1 MEKSKYYLGVA
12 DFYEEA
18 EITWP
23 ELMEKY
29 KSLVKPL
36 TREDRKAAELDP
48 INNTNPKF
56 LKDPLMALM
65 DACGF
70 SPSAYYKKSSREEF
84 FREVIFDPE
93 TKTYIYNRFLTLRG
107 YKPLTQE
114 QLEKFKAG
122 EFKVCYERFEA
133 HVLSTELEELTGEE
147 AKAIEESSGA
157 SASRFLEQH

>member
-23 ELMEKY
+23 ELIESY

-36 TREDRKAAELDP
+36 TREDQKEAELFP
-48 INNTNPKF
+48 LKNTNPKF
-56 LKDPLMALM
+56 LKDPFMALM

-70 SPSAYYKKSSREEF
+70 GASDYYKKPKREEF
-84 FREVIFDPE
+84 LREVIFDPV

-107 YKPLTQE
+107 FKPLTQE

-122 EFKVCYERFEA
+122 EFKVNYERFEA
-133 HVLSTELEELTGEE
+133 HVLSTELEELSGED
-147 AKAIEESSGA
+147 AKAVEESSGA
-157 SASRFLEQH
+157 SMFLEQK

>member
-12 DFYEEA
+12 DLYEES

-23 ELMEKY
+23 ELIEKY
-29 KSLVKPL
+29 KSLLKPL
-36 TREDRKAAELDP
+36 SREDQAELYP
-48 INNTNPKF
+48 LKNTNPKF
-56 LKDPLMALM
+56 LKDPFMALM

-70 SPSAYYKKSSREEF
+70 STDAYYKKPMREEF
-84 FREVIFDPE
+84 FREVVFDPA

-107 YKPLTQE
+107 WKPLTQE

-122 EFKVCYERFEA
+122 EFKVNYERFEA
-133 HVLSTELEELTGEE
+133 NVLSTELEELSGEE

-157 SASRFLEQH
+157 SRFLEQH